1 MVERYVADMEGRVV
15 VLRCRVCGDTF
26 PQHENE
32 PISCPSCGS
41 DQAEVAGE
49 PLL

>member
-1 MVERYVADMEGRVV
+1 MDSERVV
-15 VLRCRVCGDTF
+15 VLRCRKCGDTF

-32 PISCPSCGS
+32 TVKCPTCGS
-41 DQAEVAGE
+41 DEADVAGE